1 MKRSSLAKAHAY
13 IRQAQVDC
21 LRAAALP
28 SRAAVAWTQ
37 LGPWHVTG
45 NFKRDVA
52 NGAKIWRGGADL
64 LAKLP
69 KKLQRSA
76 EQQVAAD
83 FILSACRSTRESFL
97 KRHSETVYR
106 KLTKNLSNF
115 VRADELAYD
124 AARLVPGLTP
134 TRKQIEAESA
144 LMQSEKDGVEVDQ
157 GIFLAQVLAV
167 PDIGMHLCEVMLMP
181 KPEALERGG
190 EFIKNGVV
198 NFGPAKVERQGKA
211 AVVTIKNPYF
221 LNAEDDDTLD
231 ATETAVD
238 IAILDPMSEICVLR
252 GDFVDHPKYKG
263 RKVFSAGI
271 NLTHLYRGKIP
282 YLWYIRRDMGVVN
295 KMLRGL
301 AMGAASPD
309 EVYGGTRE
317 KPWIAGV
324 DTFAIG
330 GGCQYLLAMDYVV
343 AGSDAYMTLPARKE
357 GIIPGAANLRLPR
370 FVGPRIARQAIMMG
384 RRFDCD
390 SSEGR
395 MICDEVV
402 PPGDVDAAVAR
413 VVENFTGSGMVSA
426 ASNRRAFRVGEEP
439 LDTFRRYMAVYAREQ
454 AYCHFSPAL
463 IANLEKHW
471 NAAQRKP

>member
-1 MKRSSLAKAHAY
+1 MEGSAGGKIVNRGDPRAILEHAG
-13 IRQAQVDC
+13 
-21 LRAAALP
+21 LP
-28 SRAAVAWTQ
+28 HRGVVMWLNTKPQ
-37 LGPWHVTG
+37 FRDK
-45 NFKRDVA
+45 FKRDDSV
-52 NGAKIWRGGADL
+52 GTRFWRGGTNL

-69 KKLQRSA
+69 KKPLRTR
-76 EQQVAAD
+76 EQQLAAD
-83 FILSACRSTRESFL
+83 IILLSCRDARERFL
-97 KRHSETVYR
+97 TAHAESVYR
-106 KLTKNLSNF
+106 KLTNKLEKF
-115 VRADELAYD
+115 LRVDELAYE
-124 AARLVPGLTP
+124 AAKLVPGLTP
-134 TRKQIEAESA
+134 TQRQVNAESA

-167 PDIGMHLCEVMLMP
+167 PETGMHLCQAMLRP
-181 KPEALERGG
+181 KMESIERAH

-198 NFGPAKVERQGKA
+198 DFGLVKVERQGNA
-211 AVVTIKNPYF
+211 AVVMVKNPRF

-231 ATETAVD
+231 DTETATD
-238 IAILDPMSEICVLR
+238 IASFDPMSEICVLR
-252 GDFVDHPKYKG
+252 GGAVDHPKYQG

-301 AMGAASPD
+301 AMDGASPD
-309 EVYGGTRE
+309 EVCGGTHE
-317 KPWIAGV
+317 KPWIAGL

-370 FVGPRIARQAIMMG
+370 FVGARIARQAILAG
-384 RRFDCD
+384 RRLDCD

-402 PPGDVDAAVAR
+402 PPGEVDAAVAR
-413 VVENFTGSGMVSA
+413 AVEDLTGSGVVSA
-426 ASNRRAFRVGEEP
+426 AGNRRAFRVGEEP
-439 LDTFRRYMAVYAREQ
+439 LDTFRRYMAVYCREQ

-471 NAAQRKP
+471 NAAQREL